1 MSGPHWRPELDATV
15 PVHRSVD
22 QFPPPGSMWTTLTER
37 KREGQWLPH
46 GSHVATWCF
55 PNGQSDVAEARHRMP
70 QLPSILASHSVVN
83 EREERENKGK
93 GRRREETER
102 GEGENRGKQTGY
114 TA

>member
-1 MSGPHWRPELDATV
+1 
-15 PVHRSVD
+15 
-22 QFPPPGSMWTTLTER
+22 
-37 KREGQWLPH
+37 
-46 GSHVATWCF
+46 
-55 PNGQSDVAEARHRMP
+55 MP
-70 QLPSILASHSVVN
+70 QLSSILASHSVVN